1 MTRWP
6 TETSSLF
13 PKGTKLR
20 DALGLVRHAHAP
32 IAKLFGSGVGFN
44 LMLIESEILIQ
55 ALASFAHRGITALP
69 LHDSVLVAESDAE
82 EARGVMADAF
92 GLFAPDARAKL
103 NVTFA

>member
-6 TETSSLF
+6 SDTSQFF

-20 DALGLVRHAHAP
+20 DVLALIRYAHAP
-32 IAKLFGSGVGFN
+32 IANLFGTGVGFK
-44 LMLIESEILIQ
+44 LMLIESEILIE
-55 ALASFAHRGITALP
+55 ALTSFAHRGITALP
-69 LHDSVLVAESDAE
+69 LHDSVLVAASEAE

-103 NVTFA
+103 KVTFG